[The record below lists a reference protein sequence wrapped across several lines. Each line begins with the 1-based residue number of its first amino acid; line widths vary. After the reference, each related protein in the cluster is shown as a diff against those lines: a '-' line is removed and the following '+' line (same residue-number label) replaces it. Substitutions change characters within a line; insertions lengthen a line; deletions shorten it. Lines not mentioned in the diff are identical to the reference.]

1 MFIGF
6 LNGSFSIAQ
15 PDTLSADI
23 HVVDSSIDSEI
34 DTTANLFSWEEEWI
48 RWCEQSSCVSSDTSL
63 WNLLGEPDTELD
75 TAIIK
80 RRLSILDRT
89 SDLDLRWNP
98 VAHSRIALYI
108 SRRKRGLGTMLGRA
122 TQFFPLFEEIL
133 DREGLP
139 LELKY
144 LTVVES
150 GLNPEARSP
159 AGARGLWQFMY
170 YTAKAEG
177 LRIDSYI
184 DERKDPRRCTEAA
197 CNHLNRLYK
206 RYGDWYLALAA
217 YNSGSG
223 NVNKAIRRSGKNNY
237 WEVRPFLP
245 QETRNYVPNFLAV
258 VYLMEYHAEYGIIP
272 NNIMPGY
279 SGNDTVH
286 VEGPLRFD
294 QIAALTDMSVEE
306 ITILNPMFR
315 KKIVPGPGEVWA
327 LTIPTKEIPTFLAM
341 SDSMKTIN
349 PDLTPVIRYEP
360 EPVYYRVKSGDVLG
374 TIAHSHGV
382 SVKHLQEW
390 NGLKGTTIRIGQ
402 RLIIHGDPSKL

>member
-1 MFIGF
+1 VSLRLLLVLITC
-6 LNGSFSIAQ
+6 FSGVVASAQ
-15 PDTLSADI
+15 ADSIMVDT
-23 HVVDSSIDSEI
+23 
-34 DTTANLFSWEEEWI
+34 LFSWEEEWLL
-48 RWCEQSSCVSSDTSL
+48 WCDQTHCVSSDTSL
-63 WNLLGEPDTELD
+63 WNIIGEPDLELD
-75 TAIIK
+75 TAVMK
-80 RRLSILDRT
+80 SRLAILDR
-89 SDLDLRWNP
+89 SSELDLRWNP
-98 VAHSRIALYI
+98 VAHSRIALYV
-108 SRRKRGLGTMLGRA
+108 SRRKRGLGTMLSRA
-122 TQFFPLFEEIL
+122 PQYFPLFEEIL

-184 DERKDPRRCTEAA
+184 DERKDPLRCTEAA
-197 CNHLNRLYK
+197 CQHLNRLYK

-217 YNSGSG
+217 YNAGSG
-223 NVNKAIRRSGKNNY
+223 NVNKAIRRSGKKNY

-245 QETRNYVPNFLAV
+245 KETRNYVPNFLAV

-272 NNIMPGY
+272 NKVLPGTA
-279 SGNDTVH
+279 GVDTIH

-294 QIAALTDMSVEE
+294 QIAALTPMSEAE
-306 ITILNPMFR
+306 ITALNPMYR
-315 KKIVPGPGEVWA
+315 KKIIPGPGEVW
-327 LTIPTKEIPTFLAM
+327 PVNVPGKHVPVFLAM
-341 SDSMKTIN
+341 LDSMRTIS
-349 PDLTPVIRYEP
+349 PDLTPEIKYEP

-374 TIAHSHGV
+374 TIAQRHGV
-382 SVKHLQEW
+382 SVRHLKEW
-390 NGLKGTTIRIGQ
+390 NGLSGSNIRIGQ